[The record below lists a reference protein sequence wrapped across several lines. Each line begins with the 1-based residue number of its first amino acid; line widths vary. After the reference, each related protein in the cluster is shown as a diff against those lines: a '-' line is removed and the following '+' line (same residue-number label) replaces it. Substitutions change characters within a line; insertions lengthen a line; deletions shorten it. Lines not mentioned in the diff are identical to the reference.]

1 MATNLTPQYHKA
13 EEQYRRAATTEE
25 ELKWLEVMLK
35 EMPKHKASEKLQSEL
50 KQRISRTKKELEA
63 ERKAPKRT
71 QGVVIPRQGAGTVI
85 LLGGPNSGKSSLIRR
100 LTRATPE
107 VAPYPFTTRT
117 AAPAMM
123 PWEDVNVQLIDTPPI
138 TAAFMEPYLLNMI
151 RAADLAVLLVDLGAD
166 EGIEQCQE
174 LLDRLNSTKTRL
186 AAQSSLDEEDLG
198 LSFTRTLLAPNKIDV
213 PDAQERL
220 ELLHELCPLDLPE
233 YVISTE
239 TGAGIEEL
247 RSAIYSGLNVV
258 RVYTKQPTHK
268 TADMERPFTLPS
280 GATVLEVAEQ
290 VHKDFAE
297 KFTFARIWGAG
308 VHDGSVV
315 KGDHE
320 VHDRDIVE
328 LHI

>member
-297 KFTFARIWGAG
+297 KFKFARIWGAG

>member
-117 AAPAMM
+117 ATPAMM

-297 KFTFARIWGAG
+297 KFKFARIWGAG